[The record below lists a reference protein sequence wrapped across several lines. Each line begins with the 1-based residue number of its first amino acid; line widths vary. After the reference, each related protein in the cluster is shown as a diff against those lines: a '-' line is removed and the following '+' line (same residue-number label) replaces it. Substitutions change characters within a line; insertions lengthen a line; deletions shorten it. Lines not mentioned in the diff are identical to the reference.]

1 MSYMEVR
8 EVEATESIESKT
20 IRIEKHVQHSF
31 KEDCLNFIGKFITEK
46 EMNLKACRN
55 AILGIWGNP
64 VGLVISEIG
73 RNMLLF
79 SFKDKKKGKQALNG
93 GSWSIKG
100 YLLNLQEWMKGQSV
114 FEVKNDFMDFWVQIH
129 VVPLELL
136 ERDTTKVIGDMMG
149 LVSEVE
155 DPWRDTKLMRTFL
168 RVKVA
173 LDVTEPLP
181 TGFYLERDDLPNAWI
196 HFKYERIQDH
206 YCLNCG
212 RLGHRAMEG
221 KNQKVMAS

>member
-79 SFKDKKKGKQALNG
+79 SFKDKKKGKQALN
-93 GSWSIKG
+93 
-100 YLLNLQEWMKGQSV
+100 
-114 FEVKNDFMDFWVQIH
+114 
-129 VVPLELL
+129 
-136 ERDTTKVIGDMMG
+136 DTTKVIGDMMG